1 MHGRRP
7 SASNVISY
15 LNERRHTD
23 NSLPIAWSTEKPA
36 GSRGRAS
43 APTSGARTRSLTI
56 CARRIRAR
64 LPQFRRRTG
73 DGGGTAAFRGGGQP
87 SYAARVSSSSA
98 CAGDYSLPHADSAG
112 TVLARAPRVGCRR
125 RYTLRTRRC
134 SPVCPRRLLLT
145 QVEGGSSRTAVRRG
159 VIAKGGAWG
168 EEGRGTGR
176 SRHTVPS
183 GLVRAVGKQGFP
195 GSPSGENT
203 VSDSRGA
210 AAAAG
215 GARCG

>member
-1 MHGRRP
+1 MLGRPRSRPALVDAPQPQQVGPGLVASP
-7 SASNVISY
+7 SALAV
-15 LNERRHTD
+15 
-23 NSLPIAWSTEKPA
+23 
-36 GSRGRAS
+36 S
-43 APTSGARTRSLTI
+43 APAFPSSA
-56 CARRIRAR
+56 
-64 LPQFRRRTG
+64 
-73 DGGGTAAFRGGGQP
+73 GGPGTAGDRRVPRGGQP

-98 CAGDYSLPHADSAG
+98 CAGNYSLPHADSAG

-134 SPVCPRRLLLT
+134 SPVCPRRQLLT

-183 GLVRAVGKQGFP
+183 GLVRK
-195 GSPSGENT
+195 
-203 VSDSRGA
+203 
-210 AAAAG
+210 AG
-215 GARCG
+215 LPRQPVR